1 MKTDNELL
9 DELKKQFDYEMDYQI
24 GDLLGMSPAQ
34 ISQVRSKT
42 NPRAL
47 TTKQRIIAYDHL
59 GYAWARE
66 AMLDLFP
73 EQISLKLR
81 AMDISKT
88 KRLASKNTEEQQSL
102 STLAGNAET

>member
-1 MKTDNELL
+1 MKTDNEVL
-9 DELKKQFDYEMDYQI
+9 DALKKQFDYEMDCQI
-24 GDLLGMSPAQ
+24 GDLLDMSPTQ

-47 TTKQRIIAYDHL
+47 TTKQRILAYDHL

-73 EQISLKLR
+73 EQISHKLR

-88 KRLASKNTEEQQSL
+88 KRHASKKNEEQKPL
-102 STLAGNAET
+102 SALAGNAET